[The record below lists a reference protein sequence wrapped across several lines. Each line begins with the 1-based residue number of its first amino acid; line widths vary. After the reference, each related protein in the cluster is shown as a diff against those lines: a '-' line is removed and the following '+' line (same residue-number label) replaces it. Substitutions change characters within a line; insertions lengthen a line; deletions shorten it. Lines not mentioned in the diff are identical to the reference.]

1 MLGEPPSQHWI
12 TSGLIYSGI
21 DTSLML
27 LLTYLMLF
35 AIGERRTLWM
45 VRGLIILMLVT
56 VISEKLQLTLL
67 KFVLEKLVLGA
78 AVSMAVIFQGE
89 FRRFL
94 ELLGRG
100 KILQLFKQR
109 RPIPKPGNI
118 VDELV
123 EAVRELSQNRT
134 GALIVIE
141 TEASIDTRVFVDPG
155 VIVNGEISKALLQT
169 IFQPKTL
176 LHDGAVFIRGSRI
189 ISAGVIL
196 PLSDKTF
203 SRQLGTRHRA
213 AIGITENIDQCL
225 CIVVS
230 EETGSISLAE
240 KGVLD
245 RPLTNS
251 RLKELL
257 KQRFS
262 LIVDSDSVTPGWD
275 VLKHTIDLQGKLFFK
290 RTFNISSSNSPE
302 EKK

>member
-109 RPIPKPGNI
+109 RPIPKPDNI

>member
-100 KILQLFKQR
+100 KILQLFRQR
-109 RPIPKPGNI
+109 RPIPKPDNI